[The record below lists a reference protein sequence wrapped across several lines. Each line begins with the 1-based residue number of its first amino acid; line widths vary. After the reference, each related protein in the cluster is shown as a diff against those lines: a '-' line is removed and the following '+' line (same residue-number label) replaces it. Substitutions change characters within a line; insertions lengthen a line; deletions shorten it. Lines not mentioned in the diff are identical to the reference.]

1 MRSPVAA
8 QQLWWPRL
16 LAVLLLAMVRVL
28 VRRNGTQDPAFAL
41 RIDTVGDAATAKQAF
56 VDEAAGL
63 LRVERT
69 VPYEKVGI
77 FLPGG
82 PRLACEGAQRAEP
95 ERGGRLA
102 CEGAARQG
110 A

>member
-16 LAVLLLAMVRVL
+16 LAVLLLAMIRVL

-56 VDEAAGL
+56 VDEG
-63 LRVERT
+63 
-69 VPYEKVGI
+69 
-77 FLPGG
+77 
-82 PRLACEGAQRAEP
+82 QRACSEWSAQC
-95 ERGGRLA
+95 RTRRLGSS
-102 CEGAARQG
+102 CLVV
-110 A
+110 

>member
-28 VRRNGTQDPAFAL
+28 VRRNGTRDPAFAL

-82 PRLACEGAQRAEP
+82 VTVDFTYLEKDDEIYVAFD
-95 ERGGRLA
+95 GG
-102 CEGAARQG
+102 EWQPPG
-110 A
+110 